1 MNVGEL
7 IAKLSRMDPNLP
19 VVIEQE
25 DLELVGQYVELM
37 HIEVSIDDVRYAPED
52 FSLDGS
58 RPYTRPDWAWSGSV
72 ERNAPTIPV
81 AMMSCKLPHQPTI
94 DGEPERSAIE
104 AR

>member
-7 IAKLSRMDPNLP
+7 IAKLSRMDPSLP

-37 HIEVSIDDVRYAPED
+37 HIEISTDDVRYAPEN

-58 RPYTRPDWAWSGSV
+58 RPYTRLDWALPGSV
-72 ERNAPTIPV
+72 EGNIPAETV
-81 AMMSCKLPHQPTI
+81 LLVSCNLPHQPVI
-94 DGEPERSAIE
+94 DAEMDQTAIG
-104 AR
+104 